1 MFTQNLNKNVECGVW
16 SHSSAVREAVQK
28 NLEIIRLKKCKKKL
42 PKNHFLEIFFIK
54 KNLFCS
60 GTFSR

>member
-42 PKNHFLEIFFIK
+42 PKNHFLEFFY
-54 KNLFCS
+54 
-60 GTFSR
+60 